1 MIFYLS
7 LKSFI
12 VLVPENVES
21 FELSGFPVSVNA
33 LLQHELVLGR
43 RVRRKRRLQVT
54 EVIDASHFDYV
65 LKMK

>member
-65 LKMK
+65 

>member
-1 MIFYLS
+1 M
-7 LKSFI
+7 
-12 VLVPENVES
+12 VPENVES